1 VGLGNPGAAYAD
13 TRHNA
18 GFLLA
23 DRLAEHWELPA
34 FRRNGPARVTSGT
47 WTGVR
52 VGVVKPTTFMNLSGA
67 AIRPLLAASDFAPAT
82 DLLVVVDDAVIPLG
96 TFRLRARGSAG
107 GHNGLRSIEAALQS
121 QEYARLRIGVGPVPE
136 QCDDL
141 SEFVLAPFAREEF
154 AVLEQR
160 YPVML
165 DAVDCWVRDGIDEA
179 MKQYNHLG
187 NDSE

>member
-1 VGLGNPGAAYAD
+1 
-13 TRHNA
+13 
-18 GFLLA
+18 
-23 DRLAEHWELPA
+23 LPA

-47 WTGVR
+47 WDGVK
-52 VGVVKPTTFMNLSGA
+52 VGIVKPTTFMNLSGT

-82 DLLVVVDDAVIPLG
+82 DLLVVVDDAMIRLG

-121 QEYARLRIGVGPVPE
+121 QDYARLRIGVGPVPE
-136 QCDDL
+136 DAEDL
-141 SEFVLAPFAREEF
+141 SDFVLASFAREEV
-154 AVLEQR
+154 AVLEKR
-160 YPVML
+160 YPVMV
-165 DAVDCWVRDGIDEA
+165 DAVDCWVRDGIEEA